1 MPGMALAG
9 TEKYSLAGFNSC
21 LRSWYFR
28 YLSSMFASINNFII
42 AIATRVLPVPVAI
55 WTRAFL
61 CPLAKCSLNSFTI
74 WILRGRSTIWVS
86 ILIFRGSIL
95 SGNFQRLYRLW
106 NVSILVL
113 LEVALRHN
121 PLLWCYKTHHCF
133 NPCFIG
139 SCSATALLTV
149 FILFVLEFQSLFYW
163 KLLCDLIGCYT
174 IIIIF

>member
-21 LRSWYFR
+21 LRSWSFR

-113 LEVALRHN
+113 LEVALRHHKFHPDFGKTMLN
-121 PLLWCYKTHHCF
+121 IACFPDIKILLYFYQTLYKYKKKKNFLKYIT
-133 NPCFIG
+133 
-139 SCSATALLTV
+139 L
-149 FILFVLEFQSLFYW
+149 
-163 KLLCDLIGCYT
+163 
-174 IIIIF
+174 